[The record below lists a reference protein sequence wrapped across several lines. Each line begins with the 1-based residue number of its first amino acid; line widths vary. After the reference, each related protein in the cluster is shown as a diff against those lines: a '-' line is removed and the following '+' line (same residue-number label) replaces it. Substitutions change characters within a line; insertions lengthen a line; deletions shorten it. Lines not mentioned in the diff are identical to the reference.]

1 MRTNRGIMSGGAF
14 AWLFQRISGAVLLV
28 LMIVHFMLIHFV
40 TATGAAVSYKDV
52 AQRLSSPT
60 IRFLELIFLS
70 LLIYH
75 GSNGVW
81 MIVQDYVG
89 HNLWRILIFSVL
101 LIFGLSLFLIGANT
115 LIAFKPA
122 L

>member
-1 MRTNRGIMSGGAF
+1 MRSNKGIMSGGAF

-40 TATGAAVSYKDV
+40 TASGAAVSYKDV
-52 AQRLSSPT
+52 AQRLSSST

-81 MIVQDYVG
+81 MIVQDYVR

-101 LIFGLSLFLIGANT
+101 LIFGLSLFLIGSNT
-115 LIAFKPA
+115 LIAFRA
-122 L
+122 VL